1 MASIYKKGTK
11 LYLSWYDSMKCKRF
25 NKSLKLDDTPKN
37 RKIAEGYANKL
48 QEKLSSE
55 VQTMR
60 RLGIKKTTIKQT
72 FAHFL
77 RNNAEKNVK
86 TIKDYERFYKKF
98 TEYFDEHE
106 SATSIDK
113 IRVEA
118 WLLEIKKLPLQKNSI
133 FGYFKQCRHYLNFLF
148 EYNYTQMF
156 MINRDVRPKSEI
168 KEKITFADEDA
179 DTIFNNLKEKN
190 SNFKT
195 LIYLAY
201 YTGLRSSDLISI
213 KAEDIDIVNR
223 EIKYYSPKRKK
234 FRLIGF
240 HKDLVPVLQDRMN
253 EVKEGKILDYAS
265 VENLGRAITRFF
277 DDIGIKGK
285 GYTARTFRKSFIT
298 LCRNCEMDASVV
310 AELVGHEHRSTAD
323 RFYNNITTIVMKRE
337 LEKFIAAYTLKEET
351 DSTGSIENDNDNT
364 SLVKEPQLSTKYN
377 EQGGVEPLSSLS
389 GKQNIILQSFRHQP
403 PLQSLSLI

>member
-1 MASIYKKGTK
+1 MASIYNKGSI
-11 LYLSWYDSMKCKRF
+11 LYISWYDSMKSKRF
-25 NKSLKLDDTPKN
+25 NKSLKLTDTPKN
-37 RKIAEGYANKL
+37 RKIAESYANKL

-72 FAHFL
+72 FEHFL
-77 RNNAEKNVK
+77 RNNSEKNVK
-86 TIKDYERFYKKF
+86 TIKDYQRFYKKF
-98 TEYFDEHE
+98 TEYFDELE

-118 WLLEIKKLPLQKNSI
+118 WLMEVKKLPLQKNSI

-156 MINRDVRPKSEI
+156 MINRDVKPKSEI
-168 KEKITFADEDA
+168 KEKITFSDA
-179 DTIFNNLKEKN
+179 DMNIIFNNLKDKN
-190 SNFKT
+190 SNFTT

-201 YTGLRSSDLISI
+201 YTGLRSSDLLSI
-213 KAEDIDIVNR
+213 KVEDIDIVNR
-223 EIKYYSPKRKK
+223 EVKYYSPKRKK

-240 HKDLVPVLQDRMN
+240 HKDLVPVLQNRIN
-253 EVKEGKILDYAS
+253 EIDQGQILDYAS

-285 GYTARTFRKSFIT
+285 GYTARTFRKTFIT

-323 RFYNNITTIVMKRE
+323 RFYNNITTLVMNRE
-337 LEKFIAAYTLKEET
+337 LEKFIPTYTLDAHAGQSEI
-351 DSTGSIENDNDNT
+351 IENDPAESEAINPEYYEK
-364 SLVKEPQLSTKYN
+364 SK
-377 EQGGVEPLSSLS
+377 
-389 GKQNIILQSFRHQP
+389 
-403 PLQSLSLI
+403 